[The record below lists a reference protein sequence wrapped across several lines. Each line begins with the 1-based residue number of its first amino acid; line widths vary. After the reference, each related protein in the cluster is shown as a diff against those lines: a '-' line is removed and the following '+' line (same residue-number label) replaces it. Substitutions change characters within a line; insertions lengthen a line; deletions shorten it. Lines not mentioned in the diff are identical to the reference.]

1 MGADLL
7 LKYLI
12 ILLAAHIACAWIQ
25 AFQTPWP
32 LADAFE
38 LADTVEEQLF
48 RSLGIRFDE
57 LIAVPAI
64 VNDVNRVRA
73 TLTYVFRTCTIDLLI
88 DVRTKLVACRQT
100 TANRLLHAHFDAP

>member
-1 MGADLL
+1 MGTNLL
-7 LKYLI
+7 LRYLI
-12 ILLAAHIACAWIQ
+12 IALATHIACAWIQ

-64 VNDVNRVRA
+64 VNDVNRVRVA
-73 TLTYVFRTCTIDLLI
+73 LTYVFRNCTIGLMI

-100 TANRLLHAHFDAP
+100 TSNRLLHAHFDYP